1 MRDIVRELLTKKLE
15 RIEPILTPERFL
27 IVVDLDLKN

>member
-1 MRDIVRELLTKKLE
+1 MRGTVRELLMKKLE